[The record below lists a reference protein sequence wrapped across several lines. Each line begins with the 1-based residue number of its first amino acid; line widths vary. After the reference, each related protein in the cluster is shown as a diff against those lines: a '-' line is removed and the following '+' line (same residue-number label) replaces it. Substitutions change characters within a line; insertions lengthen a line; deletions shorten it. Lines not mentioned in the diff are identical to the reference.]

1 MKAFNTV
8 NHSILFDKPE
18 HCGIRGLAL
27 KWIKSYFSNRL
38 QYVEY
43 NGYVSSRANTMCGV
57 PQGSILG
64 SLFLLLYINNIINTS
79 AIFQLIL
86 FADDT
91 NVFVSH
97 KDKDCLTNILNA
109 ELNKLSIWFRANR
122 LSLNLKKTKFIVF
135 KPCQKR
141 TNQTIQL
148 LINSQKI
155 DQVKET
161 VFLGVIMD
169 ENLNWKS
176 EISHVANRKRGRVQ
190 RILLQTAFSF

>member
-1 MKAFNTV
+1 
-8 NHSILFDKPE
+8 
-18 HCGIRGLAL
+18 
-27 KWIKSYFSNRL
+27 
-38 QYVEY
+38 
-43 NGYVSSRANTMCGV
+43 MCRV

-64 SLFLLLYINNIINTS
+64 LFFILLYINDIINMSTRLP
-79 AIFQLIL
+79 LIL

-97 KDKDCLTNILNA
+97 KDKDCPTNLLNA
-109 ELNKLSIWFRANR
+109 ALNKLSICFRANR
-122 LSLNLKKTKFIVF
+122 HSLNLKKTKFIVF
-135 KPCQKR
+135 KPCQKC

-148 LINSQKI
+148 LINSHKI

-176 EISHVANRKRGRVQ
+176 EISHVANRGRVQ
-190 RILLQTAFSF
+190 HIHLQTVFSF

>member
-1 MKAFNTV
+1 M
-8 NHSILFDKPE
+8 
-18 HCGIRGLAL
+18 
-27 KWIKSYFSNRL
+27 
-38 QYVEY
+38 
-43 NGYVSSRANTMCGV
+43 
-57 PQGSILG
+57 
-64 SLFLLLYINNIINTS
+64 
-79 AIFQLIL
+79 
-86 FADDT
+86 
-91 NVFVSH
+91 SH

-122 LSLNLKKTKFIVF
+122 LSLNLKKTKFIAF
-135 KPCQKR
+135 KPSQKR